1 MKRKREFER
10 SRRSFSY
17 SNTSLYSVS
26 LWWTETFL
34 IGSPLCFCWTD
45 CPSDRP
51 AVLLPVWFCPPG
63 FAARRWV
70 TISFWQSVWSR
81 RGRRW
86 SVEKTGC
93 HKPDTAV
100 SPHFPSVLRRL
111 CAVEAAAVSSLT
123 KFAENKEQWLQ
134 NSDFRISHKNTNDK
148 DNAFF
153 FILGLLDPHPLF
165 SCRVVFQTIES
176 VVHTGQAS
184 KKGEQKTQ
192 HPVQVSHKCTKL
204 LQLLGLAQLLDPGLH
219 PHPQSNVLHN
229 VLLKTLLSFSKNLQ
243 LPAQTPHQFLLW
255 KNHRHDRSLC
265 CVTMETPHSWST
277 NQVRTMIDITMF
289 WQKQSVEISA
299 AFWLVWSHCILW
311 DHHVR
316 VCVLMVVTTVDT
328 EMHVSFN
335 YI

>member
-153 FILGLLDPHPLF
+153 LF
-165 SCRVVFQTIES
+165 LAFLTLTLSLAAGS
-176 VVHTGQAS
+176 S
-184 KKGEQKTQ
+184 
-192 HPVQVSHKCTKL
+192 SKL
-204 LQLLGLAQLLDPGLH
+204 LRALSTRARRPRRESRRLSTLSRSPTNVRNFSSCLGW
-219 PHPQSNVLHN
+219 HN
-229 VLLKTLLSFSKNLQ
+229 CWTRASTRTPRATFSTMSSWRLCWAS
-243 LPAQTPHQFLLW
+243 PRTFSFLL
-255 KNHRHDRSLC
+255 RLLISSC
-265 CVTMETPHSWST
+265 CGKTTDMTEVCAASPWRLLTAGP
-277 NQVRTMIDITMF
+277 RTR
-289 WQKQSVEISA
+289 WEP
-299 AFWLVWSHCILW
+299 W
-311 DHHVR
+311 
-316 VCVLMVVTTVDT
+316 
-328 EMHVSFN
+328 
-335 YI
+335 